1 MSNLLSERLA
11 AWLDAHASDLDED
24 ASGGQGLL
32 RSLAAEGLF
41 RVGVPEAREGTGG
54 TAGAAANVV
63 AALAEHSL
71 SAAFVFW
78 AQRAVIE
85 CLLLSPNHGL
95 VDELLPQLL
104 DGSMAGAPGLSNA
117 MRTLSGFDRLHLQY
131 APAAEGSIVSGEVAW
146 ATNLAPYGI
155 VLAVAGPGAGG
166 GCPAL
171 YAVPGDAA
179 GMELALTTELMGL
192 RGSRTGSVRLDGVR
206 LPDHWR
212 LHADAR
218 TFLPML
224 RPTFLALQCGWG
236 MGLARASLRSAR
248 CASEAAPSILLPEI
262 EQLEHAASAYW
273 HELSEG
279 IDGGRLQ
286 LEPASLFGLRLQMVE
301 LATAAVQLELQALG
315 GRAYSPRHGAAFAR
329 RWRESAFLPI
339 VTPTAV
345 QLKTELAR
353 AGAVSRHS

>member
-11 AWLDAHASDLDED
+11 AWLDAHASALDED

-85 CLLLSPNHGL
+85 CLLLSPNHAL

-192 RGSRTGSVRLDGVR
+192 RGSRTGSVRLD
-206 LPDHWR
+206 
-212 LHADAR
+212 
-218 TFLPML
+218 
-224 RPTFLALQCGWG
+224 
-236 MGLARASLRSAR
+236 
-248 CASEAAPSILLPEI
+248 LLPEI

-286 LEPASLFGLRLQMVE
+286 REPASLFGLRLQMVE